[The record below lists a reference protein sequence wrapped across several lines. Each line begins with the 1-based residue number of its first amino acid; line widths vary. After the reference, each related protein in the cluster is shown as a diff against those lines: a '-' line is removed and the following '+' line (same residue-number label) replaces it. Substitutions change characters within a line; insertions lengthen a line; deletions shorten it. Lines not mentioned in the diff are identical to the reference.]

1 MAGPTGPT
9 GPGGPHF
16 FSTEGLRQLAGQ
28 ARKSALNK
36 ATDES
41 GNVSDSSALSD
52 AAKGLAITKDE
63 KMLQAMKAELAKLDP
78 DSETFMEEATEKLID
93 SVIDQEYGESF
104 KEKKGYE
111 GLQEKLVST
120 ILSNPETEE
129 AVREFYKLLLLVEDI
144 EEEQQEFEEEEAEGE
159 SEEDEEHDDG
169 SEDESYEEE

>member
-9 GPGGPHF
+9 GPSGPHF

-63 KMLQAMKAELAKLDP
+63 KMLQTMKAELAKLDP
-78 DSETFMEEATEKLID
+78 ESDTFMEEATEKLID

-104 KEKKGYE
+104 KNKKGYE

-120 ILSNPETEE
+120 ILANPETEE
-129 AVREFYKLLLLVEDI
+129 AVKEFYNLLLLVEEI
-144 EEEQQEFEEEEAEGE
+144 EEEQEEFEEEGTEGE
-159 SEEDEEHDDG
+159 SKEDQEHDG